1 MIKIIALVYKDGKAY
16 VTFSDGREAVEDM
29 SVHDF
34 IRITTLH
41 TKPLSNKE

>member
-29 SVHDF
+29 SVRDF
-34 IRITTLH
+34 IRLTTLH